1 MIDVIK
7 LALSQCLNDVL
18 AEAIKRIAG
27 VETTIISMAK
37 RLVNWY
43 DSSLKSD
50 IFKVLFIST
59 IFAEFQ
65 KSLMIWYYFSFK
77 LKQIKKF

>member
-27 VETTIISMAK
+27 VETTII
-37 RLVNWY
+37 
-43 DSSLKSD
+43 
-50 IFKVLFIST
+50 
-59 IFAEFQ
+59 
-65 KSLMIWYYFSFK
+65 
-77 LKQIKKF
+77 